1 MSIKFNDTLR
11 IAAEAAQQAQPLQ
24 DAHVTKLQAK
34 WIEAG
39 DQKKIE
45 PPTDSTIRIIRDV
58 YGRLRFAV
66 NCEANQF
73 NSEAKKKLNTA
84 LTTLQ
89 GFATKTEVLFRDD
102 LANPDLIFNSP
113 DWHLTTVA
121 TGFDEAGQAKPE
133 IPIAVMDRQ
142 IMGQDWL
149 NPVTEPKPHPPRIV
163 FYGLK
168 GGVGRSTA
176 LAMAAYGLA
185 RDGKRV
191 LLLDFDLES
200 PGLSGLLLP
209 THRVADFGLIDW
221 FVEDAVGQGDTLLPR
236 MVADSPLAET
246 TSGAI
251 RVAAA
256 MGRSESDYLCKLS
269 RVYADVPALP
279 GQGTRTGLRRF
290 AARMQN
296 IVELLEAQE
305 RPDVV
310 LIDSRAGLH
319 DVAAISIT
327 SLADTALLF
336 ATDSAQNWLGYRQ
349 LFAHWQHRPEV
360 CQQVRERLR
369 IVQALAP
376 KSDRE
381 GRSKA
386 FRERSYDLFRAAL
399 YDAIA
404 PHMDEG
410 DIFSPSSS
418 DTEAPHFP
426 IRIDWD
432 DVFQEFNPLLAPEN
446 GGVSPAEIDA
456 KFGALITWVVAS
468 LNDEEEDPE

>member
-1 MSIKFNDTLR
+1 MALIRFNDALELT
-11 IAAEAAQQAQPLQ
+11 AQAAQ
-24 DAHVTKLQAK
+24 DATLPQEYPV
-34 WIEAG
+34 
-39 DQKKIE
+39 
-45 PPTDSTIRIIRDV
+45 RVIRDV
-58 YGRLRFAV
+58 YGRMRFAI
-66 NCEANQF
+66 NCDAIQYPADALERLE
-73 NSEAKKKLNTA
+73 SELARLGA
-84 LTTLQ
+84 
-89 GFATKTEVLFRDD
+89 FATKGEVMFRDD
-102 LANPDLIFNSP
+102 LSNPDLIFNSP
-113 DWHLTTVA
+113 DWHATTVA
-121 TGFDEAGQAKPE
+121 AGFDEDGQPRPE
-133 IPIAVMDRQ
+133 LTIDVMDRQ

-149 NPVTEPKPHPPRIV
+149 NPISEPKPHPPRIV

-185 RDGKRV
+185 RAGKHV

-209 THRVADFGLIDW
+209 PAHVAEFGLIDW
-221 FVEDAVGQGDTLLPR
+221 FVEDAVGQGDTILPR

-246 TSGAI
+246 TSGTI

-256 MGRSESDYLCKLS
+256 MGQAEAAYLSKLS
-269 RVYADVPALP
+269 RVYADVPGLP
-279 GQGTRTGLRRF
+279 GKGARTGLRRF
-290 AARMQN
+290 ATRMQN

-305 RPDVV
+305 KPDVV

-336 ATDSAQNWLGYRQ
+336 ATDSAQSWLGYRQ
-349 LFAHWQHRPEV
+349 LFSHWQHRPKV
-360 CQQVRERLR
+360 CKQVRERLR

-386 FRERSYDLFRAAL
+386 FRERSYDLFAATL
-399 YDAIA
+399 YDEIA
-404 PHMDEG
+404 PHMAPD
-410 DIFSPSSS
+410 DSYSPSSGS
-418 DTEAPHFP
+418 VEAPHFP

-456 KFGALITWVVAS
+456 KFGALIDWAVAS
-468 LNDEEEDPE
+468 LDDEKDEPA

>member
-1 MSIKFNDTLR
+1 MSINFNDTLR
-11 IAAEAAQQAQPLQ
+11 IAAQAAQAAQPLQ
-24 DAHVTKLQAK
+24 DEHVTTLEER
-34 WIEAG
+34 WLEA
-39 DQKKIE
+39 DSQKKIE

-58 YGRLRFAV
+58 YGRLRFGV
-66 NCEANQF
+66 NCDANQF
-73 NSEAKKKLNTA
+73 NKEAKNKLNAA

-102 LANPDLIFNSP
+102 LANPDLIFNST

-133 IPIAVMDRQ
+133 ITIAVMDRQ

-149 NPVTEPKPHPPRIV
+149 NPISEPKPHPPRIV

-185 RDGKRV
+185 RAGKRV

-209 THRVADFGLIDW
+209 PARVADFGLVDW
-221 FVEDAVGQGDTLLPR
+221 FVEDAVGQGETLLPR
-236 MVADSPLAET
+236 MVADSPLAEST
-246 TSGAI
+246 RGAI

-256 MGRSESDYLCKLS
+256 MGQTESDYLSKLS
-269 RVYADVPALP
+269 RVYADVPGLP
-279 GQGTRTGLRRF
+279 GQDARTGLRRF
-290 AARMQN
+290 ATRMQN

-305 RPDVV
+305 NPDVV

-349 LFAHWQHRPEV
+349 LFSHWQHRPEV
-360 CQQVRERLR
+360 CKQVRERLR

-386 FRERSYDLFRAAL
+386 FRERSYDLFTATL
-399 YDAIA
+399 YDEIA
-404 PHMDEG
+404 PHMEDS

-418 DTEAPHFP
+418 NMEAPHFP

-446 GGVSPAEIDA
+446 GGVSPVEIDA

-468 LNDEEEDPE
+468 LDNGKEEPK